1 MAFIKV
7 QKLVCDENGRI
18 TSGTASIV
26 DTVYDPLRA
35 GHSAH
40 TTRERLGKVVYI
52 SEDKKSGI
60 FQSPTRGLV
69 CYDSILDEFSDVDKS
84 DPRIDRDAVF
94 PGPQIHTVFG
104 DSYLFLDFLDKEG
117 FIDLF
122 KTVFTETAHYE
133 RMLCH
138 IVHSLV
144 KDGSRITCDNFY
156 AKSFISYILDN
167 LPLASLKSDTAY
179 FSYMGLDDVKMS
191 FFKCYIAFMRKKHPS
206 FGVGCY
212 VDSTPLPN
220 DIVDNPFNALCS
232 HGVSCTEVMM
242 RLVLILDEE
251 TGYPVWFDFIPG
263 NELDINTLRHLKEDV
278 EGNLGITINSY
289 VLDAGYISKELI
301 LEVSKTL
308 NKTFLGR
315 MPARK
320 GFPFHE
326 CYNEVKG
333 NIGQGKYCFLR
344 NGHTYF
350 GRKLKKVVFD
360 TEVFLYVYVDEY
372 NALKVFQKYLAEHND
387 DFVKMKDKDKNWQ
400 RVKGGFFI
408 LISNRDDSVEN
419 ILIDY
424 YGRTDIESVF
434 KTSKEYLDLLPLSKW
449 TDQTVRGKVFSDIIC
464 TIILLSFRKFVGSK
478 DKGLSVTEIL
488 GKASSQMCSLVGGKR
503 ISIETGNK
511 QTKEMYKML
520 GLKPVTS
527 LDLEQ
532 TKKRFLL

>member
-156 AKSFISYILDN
+156 AKSFIS
-167 LPLASLKSDTAY
+167 
-179 FSYMGLDDVKMS
+179 
-191 FFKCYIAFMRKKHPS
+191 
-206 FGVGCY
+206 
-212 VDSTPLPN
+212 
-220 DIVDNPFNALCS
+220 
-232 HGVSCTEVMM
+232 
-242 RLVLILDEE
+242 
-251 TGYPVWFDFIPG
+251 
-263 NELDINTLRHLKEDV
+263 
-278 EGNLGITINSY
+278 
-289 VLDAGYISKELI
+289 
-301 LEVSKTL
+301 
-308 NKTFLGR
+308 
-315 MPARK
+315 
-320 GFPFHE
+320 
-326 CYNEVKG
+326 
-333 NIGQGKYCFLR
+333 
-344 NGHTYF
+344 
-350 GRKLKKVVFD
+350 
-360 TEVFLYVYVDEY
+360 
-372 NALKVFQKYLAEHND
+372 
-387 DFVKMKDKDKNWQ
+387 
-400 RVKGGFFI
+400 
-408 LISNRDDSVEN
+408 
-419 ILIDY
+419 
-424 YGRTDIESVF
+424 
-434 KTSKEYLDLLPLSKW
+434 
-449 TDQTVRGKVFSDIIC
+449 
-464 TIILLSFRKFVGSK
+464 
-478 DKGLSVTEIL
+478 
-488 GKASSQMCSLVGGKR
+488 
-503 ISIETGNK
+503 
-511 QTKEMYKML
+511 
-520 GLKPVTS
+520 
-527 LDLEQ
+527 
-532 TKKRFLL
+532 